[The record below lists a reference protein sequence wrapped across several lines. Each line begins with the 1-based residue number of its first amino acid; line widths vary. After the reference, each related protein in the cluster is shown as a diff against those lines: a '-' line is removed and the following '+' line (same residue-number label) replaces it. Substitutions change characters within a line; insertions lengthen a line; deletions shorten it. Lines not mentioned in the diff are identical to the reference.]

1 MPPSTY
7 IHKLTASW
15 ADMDYNAHM
24 ANTAYLNRA
33 VDARMAFF
41 TANGLPLSEL
51 MRLRVSWVMMKDEI
65 EYRREIMWMEEVSIT
80 VSLVGLAPD
89 CSRFKIRNEF
99 LSADGQLAAKV
110 TSTGGF
116 LNLDTRKLVIPP
128 TELLTIYQ
136 AMPRTDDFEPMPS
149 SMKPK
154 AS

>member
-1 MPPSTY
+1 MPLPTY
-7 IHKLTASW
+7 VHKLTASW

-41 TANGLPLSEL
+41 TANGLPLAEL

-65 EYRREIMWMEEVSIT
+65 EYRREIMWMEEFSIT
-80 VSLVGLAPD
+80 VALVGLAPD

-99 LSADGQLAAKV
+99 FRADGQLAAKV

-128 TELLTIYQ
+128 TELLSIYES
-136 AMPRTDDFEPMPS
+136 MPRTDDFETMPS

-154 AS
+154 AA